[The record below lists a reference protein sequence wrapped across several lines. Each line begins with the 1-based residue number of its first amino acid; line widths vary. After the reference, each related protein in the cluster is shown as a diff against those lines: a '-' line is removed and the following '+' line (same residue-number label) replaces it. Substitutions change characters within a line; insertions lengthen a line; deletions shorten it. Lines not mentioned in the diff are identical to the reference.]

1 MQVTESSSAERILK
15 ISLDLFSK
23 KGYDATSVRE
33 ICEGA
38 EITKP
43 TLYHFYGRKEGVYQA
58 LVEGALHD
66 FRRGMIERLEI
77 SGSIEQ
83 RLKEM
88 AWAYF
93 GKAIRQQQLAR
104 FILGLIHNPPSS
116 APKTDFQRFY
126 DQIVAALCRAI
137 DEAVGRGELAPGPTN
152 VRALVLM
159 GALGE
164 AVHGYL
170 LVGQPDL
177 TSALADVLVDT
188 VLRGWR
194 H

>member
-1 MQVTESSSAERILK
+1 VQVTESSSAERILK

-43 TLYHFYGRKEGVYQA
+43 TLYHFYGSKEGVYQA

>member
-1 MQVTESSSAERILK
+1 VQVTESSSAERILK

-43 TLYHFYGRKEGVYQA
+43 TLYHFYGSKEGVYQA

-177 TSALADVLVDT
+177 TSALAEVLVDT